1 MTREDFEQLK
11 RKLDDQLEAG
21 IALLRESHRSQVRAL
36 QLLRLAS
43 DDGPLPLES
52 SQSAAPA
59 MAISAPAEKSTREL
73 PPPDPAEGVG
83 MREWKVRKALEA
95 YARGEGSLAQAA
107 QQAGVPLH
115 EMIPLAYAHGFT
127 PKVETME
134 TSHSGR

>member
-11 RKLDDQLEAG
+11 QRLDDQLEAG
-21 IALLRESHRSQVRAL
+21 IALLRESHRSQLRAL

-52 SQSAAPA
+52 SQSPA
-59 MAISAPAEKSTREL
+59 SPMAISPPAEKSTREL
-73 PPPDPAEGVG
+73 PPNPAEGAG
-83 MREWKVRKALEA
+83 LREWRVRKALEA
-95 YARGEGSLAQAA
+95 YARGEGTLAQAA

-127 PKVETME
+127 PKVETAE